1 VILPSLGLWLGLS
14 LATLSPQRT
23 APSPTD
29 AEVRAAEQKAL
40 AFLLAHQE
48 ADGSF
53 GSARN
58 GSFNDLWSHPETHKA
73 WTVGTTGLAVMAL
86 LGEGPRVEPALRRA
100 VDALVAKSDLKR
112 VSEWDLDDV
121 WGYIYGLQ
129 ALSRALLDSRIAS
142 REGHDAVLAAA
153 RRYLDKLAL
162 CRAGGWSYYANPGS
176 AWRPEWTTSFTT
188 AVAVL
193 ALLDARKAGL
203 DVPESLLGP
212 GVRAIEHSRLPSG
225 AFTYTVSAIP
235 SPGRL
240 ESLDN
245 VKGATGRIQVCHLAL
260 LGAGHDLGEAA
271 RVRGLDQFF
280 EEHRFLEIGRRRPI
294 PHEAFYQIAGYFY
307 FFGHYYA
314 AEVIATL
321 PREKREPYASKLLR
335 IVLDT
340 QEADGSMTDYVMHDY
355 PRAYG
360 TAYGLLVMQ
369 VASAARSSTGANER

>member
-1 VILPSLGLWLGLS
+1 VIPGLLLA
-14 LATLSPQRT
+14 LATLAAPQRT
-23 APSPTD
+23 APAPSQ
-29 AEVRAAEQKAL
+29 AEVRAAEGKAL

-58 GSFNDLWSHPETHKA
+58 ASFNDLWNNPETHKA

-86 LGEGPRVEPALRRA
+86 LGEGAQVEPALRHGI
-100 VDALVAKSDLKR
+100 DALVAKSDLKR

-129 ALSRALLDSRIAS
+129 ALSRVLEDPRFAAGEERSGIAK
-142 REGHDAVLAAA
+142 AA
-153 RRYLDKLAL
+153 RTYLEKLAK
-162 CRAGGWSYYANPGS
+162 CRAGGWSYYAFDNS
-176 AWRPEWTTSFTT
+176 AYRPEWSTSFTT

-193 ALLDARKAGL
+193 ALVDAKKAGIE
-203 DVPESLLGP
+203 VPDGLIEP
-212 GVRAIEHSRLPSG
+212 GLRAIEQCRLPSG
-225 AFTYTVSAIP
+225 AFTYSVEAIP

-245 VKGATGRIQVCHLAL
+245 VKGAVGRIQVCHLAL
-260 LGAGHDLGEAA
+260 LEGGRSVSESDRA
-271 RVRGLDQFF
+271 RGLDQFF
-280 EEHRFLEIGRRRPI
+280 EHHRFLEIGRRRPI
-294 PHEAFYQIAGYFY
+294 PHEAYYQIAGYFY

-321 PREKREPYASKLLR
+321 PKEKRGPYASQLLR

-369 VASAARSSTGANER
+369 LASAARS